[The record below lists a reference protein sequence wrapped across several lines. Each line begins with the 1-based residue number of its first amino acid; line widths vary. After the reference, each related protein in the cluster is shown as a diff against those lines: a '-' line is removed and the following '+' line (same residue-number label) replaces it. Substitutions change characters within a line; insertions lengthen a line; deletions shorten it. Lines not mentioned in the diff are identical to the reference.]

1 MNAYFATTNDETNV
15 ANLINLDRYDVEV
28 NGNKPNNKHNKHNKN
43 NKFKKFSDEIEAIK
57 NNKIHLYRERDSR
70 YSFKNR
76 RIVNKDW
83 KDFNNNQM

>member
-1 MNAYFATTNDETNV
+1 MNAYFATTKDETNV
-15 ANLINLDRYDVEV
+15 ANVINLDRYDVEV
-28 NGNKPNNKHNKHNKN
+28 NSNKPNNKH

-57 NNKIHLYRERDSR
+57 NNKILLNRERDSR

>member
-1 MNAYFATTNDETNV
+1 MNAYFAAND

-28 NGNKPNNKHNKHNKN
+28 NSIKPNNKHNNR
-43 NKFKKFSDEIEAIK
+43 FKKFSDEIEAIK
-57 NNKIHLYRERDSR
+57 NNKILLNRERDSR

>member
-1 MNAYFATTNDETNV
+1 MNTYFAANDANV
-15 ANLINLDRYDVEV
+15 SNLDRYDVEV
-28 NGNKPNNKHNKHNKN
+28 NSNKPNNKHNKHNN
-43 NKFKKFSDEIEAIK
+43 RFKKISDEIEAIK
-57 NNKIHLYRERDSR
+57 NNKILLNRERDSR

>member
-1 MNAYFATTNDETNV
+1 MNAYFATNDTNV
-15 ANLINLDRYDVEV
+15 SNLDRYDVEV
-28 NGNKPNNKHNKHNKN
+28 NSIKPNNKHNKHNN
-43 NKFKKFSDEIEAIK
+43 RFKKFSDEIEAIK
-57 NNKIHLYRERDSR
+57 NNKILLNRERDSR